1 MNRVIE
7 FIISLVISAANFS
20 TSLKAR
26 RGDDELLAEYKEK
39 KRATIW
45 GLFFVIVV
53 LLFGWGA
60 GTFLGALD
68 SLKTVQIPTAS
79 AREWVS
85 VAFAVG
91 CMLSMAFFAHA
102 MWSLIRFQQ
111 KHIAG

>member
-7 FIISLVISAANFS
+7 FFISLIISAANFS
-20 TSLKAR
+20 TNLKAH

-39 KRATIW
+39 KRAIVF
-45 GLFFVIVV
+45 GLFSVIVV
-53 LLFGWGA
+53 LLFGWVA
-60 GTFLGALD
+60 GTILGALD
-68 SLKTVQIPTAS
+68 GLKSVQIPTAS

-85 VAFAVG
+85 VAFVTG
-91 CMLSMAFFAHA
+91 CMLSMAFLIHA